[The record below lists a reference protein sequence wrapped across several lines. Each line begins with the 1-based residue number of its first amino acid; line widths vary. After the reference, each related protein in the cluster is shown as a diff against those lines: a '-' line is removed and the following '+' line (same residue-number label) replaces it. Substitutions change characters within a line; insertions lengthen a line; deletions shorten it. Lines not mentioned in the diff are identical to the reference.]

1 MGASMEGL
9 TEGMFQLSAGVLCV
23 FPLLVFLQMLSP
35 GLSRLASRPR
45 SSLPAS
51 AARADADEGRT
62 AGSAGALV
70 ALAAAL
76 ALVPLLLLLPKSSAF
91 NLPSPGAPPHAP
103 PSLPAGAHADAT
115 SGSTAPNAA
124 STVGSL
130 AGVTLTCLLFRSVYH
145 AVATGPVPPRER
157 LASGGTTPRAKQAKM
172 SPCASARA
180 LALDQELLESPSQW
194 HKVSLFLRDW
204 LDDETGLLHFVTEMP
219 RGSLKKFEL
228 QTTLEGNLI
237 REDAKATEKLKA
249 FGKPVPFNYGC
260 FPQTYRDP
268 LQHDELHCA
277 PGDDDPLDVID
288 VSFRTL
294 RVGEVALCRVLGA
307 VCLIDEGQADWKI
320 FVTSQLEDD
329 GGAPLHSMTE
339 VERRW
344 PNRAMQILTW
354 MDDFKQHQD
363 TGATHLHYHVHSSE
377 VALSIVRKDHEAYKR
392 LVAEADEHGYA
403 RGHWI
408 HSPVPQDPWARP
420 RPVPAR
426 GPPALAGAGV
436 VAWATTS
443 RSHSR
448 TSSSSGSSA
457 DHERSP

>member
-1 MGASMEGL
+1 MEGL

-124 STVGSL
+124 ST
-130 AGVTLTCLLFRSVYH
+130 
-145 AVATGPVPPRER
+145 
-157 LASGGTTPRAKQAKM
+157 
-172 SPCASARA
+172 
-180 LALDQELLESPSQW
+180 ELLESPSQW

-260 FPQTYRDP
+260 FPQM
-268 LQHDELHCA
+268 
-277 PGDDDPLDVID
+277 
-288 VSFRTL
+288 
-294 RVGEVALCRVLGA
+294 LGRN
-307 VCLIDEGQADWKI
+307 W
-320 FVTSQLEDD
+320 
-329 GGAPLHSMTE
+329 
-339 VERRW
+339 R
-344 PNRAMQILTW
+344 
-354 MDDFKQHQD
+354 
-363 TGATHLHYHVHSSE
+363 
-377 VALSIVRKDHEAYKR
+377 
-392 LVAEADEHGYA
+392 
-403 RGHWI
+403 
-408 HSPVPQDPWARP
+408 
-420 RPVPAR
+420 
-426 GPPALAGAGV
+426 
-436 VAWATTS
+436 
-443 RSHSR
+443 
-448 TSSSSGSSA
+448 
-457 DHERSP
+457 